1 MTCCTGILCICRA
14 ARTQEETEEL
24 QSLLSSLNIGSSSI
38 SSSIRATAT
47 TVQQQQQ
54 ALPGGTAAGCAEQD
68 MEQE

>member
-38 SSSIRATAT
+38 RATAT